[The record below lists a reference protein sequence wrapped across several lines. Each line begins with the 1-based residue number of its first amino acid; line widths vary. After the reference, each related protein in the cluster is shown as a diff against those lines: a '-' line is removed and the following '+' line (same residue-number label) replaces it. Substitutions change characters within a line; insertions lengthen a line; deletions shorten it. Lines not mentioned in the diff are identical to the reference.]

1 MRKFLILGVI
11 IALISI
17 AIAAKPIKIFMVPKF
32 TGAPYFVATEK
43 GAKAAVE
50 ELKALGLPI
59 DFYYTGSSVA
69 NTEEEIRIISN
80 LLEQNPDALIVSAN
94 DEDALVPV
102 LKKAKQKGI
111 VVVTYDADVSDPT
124 ARDYFVNQA
133 SFDAIGAVLID
144 LVAENVGPEAKI
156 AIVSADPNAA
166 NQNRWI
172 EAMKKRMKEKY
183 PKMELLTI
191 KYGYDRPAESFQAA
205 QDIINAYYP
214 NLDAI
219 IAPTSVAFP
228 MVAEAVLK
236 AGLKGKIYITGLA
249 TPNDMRKYVKD
260 GVVKHVVLWNPVDLG
275 YLAVYVANAAVRGM
289 INEVDGIKYVCGGKL
304 GLYKVYDELEGKKSV
319 VLLGPPFIFDINNI
333 DQFNF

>member
-1 MRKFLILGVI
+1 MRRLTIVFLMILMGI
-11 IALISI
+11 LIFS
-17 AIAAKPIKIFMVPKF
+17 ADTIKIFMIPKF

-43 GAKAAVE
+43 GAKKAVE

-59 DFYYTGSSVA
+59 DFLYTGSSVA

-144 LVAENVGPEAKI
+144 LVAKNVKPDANI

-183 PKMELLTI
+183 PKMKLLTI

-205 QDIINAYYP
+205 QDIINAYP
-214 NLDAI
+214 NVDAI

-228 MVAEAVLK
+228 MVAEAVVK
-236 AGLKGKIYITGLA
+236 AGLKGKIYVTGLA
-249 TPNDMRKYVKD
+249 TPNDMRKYVKM
-260 GVVKHVVLWNPVDLG
+260 GVVQDVVLWNPVDLG
-275 YLAVYVANAAVRGM
+275 YLSVYVANAAVRGM
-289 INEVDGIKYVCGGKL
+289 ISKVDGTEYVCGGKL

-319 VLLGPPFIFDINNI
+319 VLLGPPFIFTIDNI

>member
-1 MRKFLILGVI
+1 MRRLTIVFLMILMGI
-11 IALISI
+11 LIFS
-17 AIAAKPIKIFMVPKF
+17 ADTIKIFMIPKF

-43 GAKAAVE
+43 GAKKAVE

-59 DFYYTGSSVA
+59 DFLYTGSSVA

-144 LVAENVGPEAKI
+144 LVAKNVKPDANI

-183 PKMELLTI
+183 PKMKLLTI

-205 QDIINAYYP
+205 QDIINAYP
-214 NLDAI
+214 NVDAI

-228 MVAEAVLK
+228 MVAEAVVK
-236 AGLKGKIYITGLA
+236 AGLKGKIYVTGLA
-249 TPNDMRKYVKD
+249 TPNDMRKYVKM
-260 GVVKHVVLWNPVDLG
+260 GVVQDVVLWNPVDLG
-275 YLAVYVANAAVRGM
+275 YLSVYVANAAVRGM
-289 INEVDGIKYVCGGKL
+289 ISKVDGTEYVCGGKL
-304 GLYKVYDELEGKKSV
+304 GLYKVYDELEGKKSI
-319 VLLGPPFIFDINNI
+319 VLLGPPFIFTIDNI

>member
-1 MRKFLILGVI
+1 MRRLTIIFLMILVGI
-11 IALISI
+11 LIFS
-17 AIAAKPIKIFMVPKF
+17 ADTIKIFMIPKF

-43 GAKAAVE
+43 GAKKAVE

-59 DFYYTGSSVA
+59 DFLYTGSSVA

-144 LVAENVGPEAKI
+144 LVAKNVKPDANI

-172 EAMKKRMKEKY
+172 EAMKRRMKEKY
-183 PKMELLTI
+183 PKMKLLTI

-205 QDIINAYYP
+205 QDIINAYP
-214 NLDAI
+214 NVDAI

-228 MVAEAVLK
+228 MVAEAVVK
-236 AGLKGKIYITGLA
+236 AGLKGKIYVTGLA
-249 TPNDMRKYVKD
+249 TPNDMRKYVKM
-260 GVVKHVVLWNPVDLG
+260 GVVQDVVLWNPVDLG
-275 YLAVYVANAAVRGM
+275 YLSVYVANAAVRGM
-289 INEVDGIKYVCGGKL
+289 ISKVDGTEYVCGGKL

-319 VLLGPPFIFDINNI
+319 VLLGPPFIFTIDNI

>member
-1 MRKFLILGVI
+1 MRRLTIIFLMILVGI
-11 IALISI
+11 LIFS
-17 AIAAKPIKIFMVPKF
+17 ADTIKIFMIPKF

-43 GAKAAVE
+43 GAKKAVE

-59 DFYYTGSSVA
+59 DFLYTGSSVA

-144 LVAENVGPEAKI
+144 LVAKNVKPDANI

-172 EAMKKRMKEKY
+172 EAMKRRMKEKY
-183 PKMELLTI
+183 PKMKLLTI

-205 QDIINAYYP
+205 QDIINAYP
-214 NLDAI
+214 NVDAI

-228 MVAEAVLK
+228 MVAEAVVK
-236 AGLKGKIYITGLA
+236 AGLKGKIYVTGLA
-249 TPNDMRKYVKD
+249 TPNDMRKYVKM
-260 GVVKHVVLWNPVDLG
+260 GVVQDVVLWNPVDLG
-275 YLAVYVANAAVRGM
+275 YLSVYVANAAVRGM
-289 INEVDGIKYVCGGKL
+289 ISKVDGTEYVCGGKL

-319 VLLGPPFIFDINNI
+319 VLLGPPFIFTINNI

>member
-1 MRKFLILGVI
+1 MRRLTIIFLMILVGI
-11 IALISI
+11 LIFS
-17 AIAAKPIKIFMVPKF
+17 ADTIKIFMIPKF

-43 GAKAAVE
+43 GAKKAVE

-59 DFYYTGSSVA
+59 DFLYTGSSVA

-144 LVAENVGPEAKI
+144 LVAKNVKPDANI

-183 PKMELLTI
+183 PKMKLLTI

-205 QDIINAYYP
+205 QDIINAYP
-214 NLDAI
+214 NVDAI

-228 MVAEAVLK
+228 MVAEAVVK
-236 AGLKGKIYITGLA
+236 AGLKGKIYVTGLA
-249 TPNDMRKYVKD
+249 TPNDMRKYVKM
-260 GVVKHVVLWNPVDLG
+260 GVVQDVVLWNPVDLG
-275 YLAVYVANAAVRGM
+275 YLSVYVANAAVRGM
-289 INEVDGIKYVCGGKL
+289 ISKVDGTEYVCGGKL

-319 VLLGPPFIFDINNI
+319 VLLGPPFIFTIDNI